1 MGSAISGVKDKPG
14 PCGSDMVV
22 SWVRPSR
29 SPPRGAVAEPGASGC
44 PGCTSCGWG
53 QTKWQIRPILS
64 PNVVTV
70 FQKLFC
76 GWLTPPAL
84 CGCFQS
90 MKLISGLIGN
100 VSHQMWAQACHPSC
114 LLLGRSSEGN
124 QPLVEPLPRPTPRV
138 TQDSLC
144 QVGACRSLNRS
155 TDLQLKPKEGQP
167 RCSCPYLVQKLGE
180 MNQP

>member
-1 MGSAISGVKDKPG
+1 MGSDITGVKDKPG
-14 PCGSDMVV
+14 PCGSDLVV
-22 SWVRPSR
+22 SWVWPSR
-29 SPPRGAVAEPGASGC
+29 SPPQGGGGGVLWLSLGSMGALGAESWR
-44 PGCTSCGWG
+44 WG

-64 PNVVTV
+64 PDVLTV

-84 CGCFQS
+84 CGCFEI
-90 MKLISGLIGN
+90 MKMISGLIGN

-114 LLLGRSSEGN
+114 LLLGRSSDGN

-144 QVGACRSLNRS
+144 QVGACRSLN
-155 TDLQLKPKEGQP
+155 
-167 RCSCPYLVQKLGE
+167 
-180 MNQP
+180 